1 MLYINNEIQQ
11 AQLKPIIN
19 NEMQQARLKHV
30 GHLYFRGFL
39 QEKPKFHYSEAIPI
53 SQLPVLLK

>member
-1 MLYINNEIQQ
+1 MNISDKIMSLNAYINNEIQK

-30 GHLYFRGFL
+30 GHLYFKGFL
-39 QEKPKFHYSEAIPI
+39 Q
-53 SQLPVLLK
+53 